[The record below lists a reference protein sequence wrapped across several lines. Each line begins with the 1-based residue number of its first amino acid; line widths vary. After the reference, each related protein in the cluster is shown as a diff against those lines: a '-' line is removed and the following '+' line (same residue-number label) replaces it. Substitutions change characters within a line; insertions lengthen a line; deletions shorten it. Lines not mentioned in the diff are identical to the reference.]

1 MTPNE
6 PSPEE
11 RAMMAARRQAT
22 IKRFRSLR
30 RRRRIGVGIAS
41 IAAVAAAVAVPLTLE
56 SAPHKT
62 SQVIMSSPTTAKP
75 ATTTSSSILEG
86 VSATSTTPSTMAP
99 STTIS
104 PSAITTAT
112 PAKVGPACLMP
123 GWRQVPNNSAPDD
136 SFLSSVAAISAD
148 DAWAVGNI
156 PTTAGSGPY
165 PSTTVRPGG
174 PLVEHWNGSSWA
186 VVATAA
192 STGNLNAVGAD
203 SPDDVWAV
211 GSVIEHFDGHT
222 WSLASTP
229 FSNTTFTFNAVAVIA
244 PTDVWAVGQQAD
256 GQLLAENWNG
266 RKWTAGSVP
275 DPNPGAAETFTGIAA
290 TSADDIWA
298 VGNVNQP
305 AASSG
310 PPARYPS
317 STTTS
322 TTAAHPDGPFGGL
335 IEHWNGSSWSVSTV
349 LQGGD
354 LNAVSADAPND
365 AWAVGA
371 NLSDIAHWNGHRWTV
386 AANVASGSTGSAQ
399 LYGVTALS
407 PSDAWAVG
415 DTSTNKAAQL
425 IEHWDGKA
433 WVAVPSPDPP
443 PISGLTAVAADNA
456 HQIWAVGNLGWIP
469 GTPPQ
474 VGAIIDRLCSG

>member
-1 MTPNE
+1 
-6 PSPEE
+6 
-11 RAMMAARRQAT
+11 MMAARRPAT
-22 IKRFRSLR
+22 IGRFRSLR
-30 RRRRIGVGIAS
+30 RRRRIGVGAAS
-41 IAAVAAAVAVPLTLE
+41 IAALAAAVAVPLTVE

-62 SQVIMSSPTTAKP
+62 SQVIVSSPTTAKTP
-75 ATTTSSSILEG
+75 TTTSLSTLEG
-86 VSATSTTPSTMAP
+86 IPATSTASSTMAP

-104 PSAITTAT
+104 PSPITEAT
-112 PAKVGPACLMP
+112 PAKVGPACSMP
-123 GWRQVPNNSAPDD
+123 GWRQVPNNSAPVD

-156 PTTAGSGPY
+156 PSTAGSGPY

-192 STGNLNAVGAD
+192 SSGTLNAVGAD
-203 SPDDVWAV
+203 GPDDVWAV

-222 WSLASTP
+222 WSLASAP
-229 FSNTTFTFNAVAVIA
+229 SSNSTFMFKAVAVIG
-244 PTDVWAVGQQAD
+244 PDDVWAIGQQAD

-305 AASSG
+305 ASSSG
-310 PPARYPS
+310 PPPRYPS

-322 TTAAHPDGPFGGL
+322 PPAVHPDGPFGGL
-335 IEHWNGSSWSVSTV
+335 IEHWNGSSWSISTL

-354 LNAVSADAPND
+354 LDAVSADAPND

-371 NLSDIAHWNGHRWTV
+371 SNFAHWNGHRWTV
-386 AANVASGSTGSAQ
+386 AANMASGNTGSAQ

-415 DTSTNKAAQL
+415 DTYTNKAAQL
-425 IEHWDGKA
+425 IEHWDGKT
-433 WVAVPSPDPP
+433 WVAVPSPEPP
-443 PISGLTAVAADNA
+443 PSSVLTAVAADNA
-456 HQIWAVGNLGWIP
+456 HQIWAVGNLGWVP